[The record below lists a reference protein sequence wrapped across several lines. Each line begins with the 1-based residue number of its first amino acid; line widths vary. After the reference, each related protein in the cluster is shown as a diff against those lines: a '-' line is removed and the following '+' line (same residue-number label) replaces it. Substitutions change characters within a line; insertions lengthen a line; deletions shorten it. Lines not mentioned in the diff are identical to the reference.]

1 MSGRLDGRTAIVTG
15 AAAGIG
21 EGIARR
27 FAAEGAAVVAVD
39 RRAAP
44 LEAAVAAIASPDARV
59 RALVQD
65 VGAPGAAERVVE
77 ACVRAFGRLD
87 ILVNNAGLGGSHEVM
102 ETSEEEWQRMLE
114 VNLTSVFRLSKQALV
129 QMRRQGRG
137 GRIINMASVF
147 GSSAF
152 PGASSYSAAKAGV
165 IALTRSMAV
174 DYAPI
179 GVTVNAIAPGLILT
193 DMTRERLQTNPR
205 YRALMLEATPL
216 GRPGT
221 PEDVAGAAV
230 FLASADADFV
240 TGHVLTVDGG
250 WSIGK
255 FLPLIE

>member
-1 MSGRLDGRTAIVTG
+1 VGRLDGRAAIVTG
-15 AAAGIG
+15 GAAGIG
-21 EGIARR
+21 RAIARR
-27 FAAEGAAVVAVD
+27 FATEGAAVLAVD
-39 RRAAP
+39 RRADA
-44 LEAAVAAIASPDARV
+44 LEAAVSAMATGGVRV
-59 RALVQD
+59 RALVED
-65 VGAPGAAERVVE
+65 VSALGAAERIVGACLE
-77 ACVRAFGRLD
+77 ASGRVD
-87 ILVNNAGLGGSHEVM
+87 ILVNNAGIGGSHEVT

-114 VNLTSVFRLSKQALV
+114 VNLTSVFRLSKRALV
-129 QMRRQGRG
+129 EMRRRGGG
-137 GRIINMASVF
+137 GRIINTASVF
-147 GSSAF
+147 GLAAF

-174 DYAPI
+174 DYAGI

-221 PEDVAGAAV
+221 PEEVAGAAV

-255 FLPLIE
+255 FRPMEEA